1 MKTLKGPLLTLWN
14 QTLVDQS
21 DDMRVIEALQD
32 PDLGVQVVFQLFV
45 ESG

>member
-1 MKTLKGPLLTLWN
+1 MA
-14 QTLVDQS
+14 VDQS